1 MNTEDA
7 LHSISPSPLS
17 AGRQLSFP
25 NFGKWGIEKEN
36 ECLGGLK
43 VLATAICLRRLP
55 LFFVSKRT
63 L

>member
-1 MNTEDA
+1 MNTEDD
-7 LHSISPSPLS
+7 LHSISPSLLS

-43 VLATAICLRRLP
+43 EFLLQ
-55 LFFVSKRT
+55 LFA
-63 L
+63 